1 MEATG
6 AARPPGPLQK
16 EGVHSMGL
24 SQYEQETIIN
34 FNEADRTASVYTHSR
49 ALLRKLRTLAVERP
63 GECRQERGIEF
74 TVPKTWIHIYP
85 PRKAAPLTEEQ
96 KQMRREQLARAKST

>member
-1 MEATG
+1 ME
-6 AARPPGPLQK
+6 
-16 EGVHSMGL
+16 L
-24 SQYEQETIIN
+24 SQYERETIISY
-34 FNEADRTASVYTHSR
+34 NEADRTASVYTHSR